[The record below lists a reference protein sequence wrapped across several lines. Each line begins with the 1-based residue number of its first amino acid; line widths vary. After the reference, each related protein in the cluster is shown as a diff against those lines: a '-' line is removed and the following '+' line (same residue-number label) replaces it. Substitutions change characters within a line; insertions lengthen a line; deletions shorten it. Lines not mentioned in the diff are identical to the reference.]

1 MSAEF
6 ARGRRGK
13 PKDKTAA
20 ERQRRRRAK
29 KAEAEAVVTPPA
41 DVPPPEVPVT
51 PDVTPV
57 VTPTVTPNLPMVVDN
72 SVTLDASRSGKRD
85 FPVERPAWSHGSH
98 DVTSEAVTASLG
110 GWWNAV
116 GRGIVG
122 IMLIGAGVA
131 IVITSM
137 EANAWQGH
145 AMTVDES
152 AGDIFSRLSVLA
164 EGVACLLPTA
174 NQFYWDDG
182 NWRAA
187 MKGTAVM
194 AVALLVVFFAASG
207 FVLTNLSGATAI
219 RAERTTPTIAIAERA
234 LADAK
239 MARDR
244 ECVKVGPVCRQ
255 REDVVTDRQHK
266 LDEAKAE
273 VRAGADPQ
281 AEAFGMTPAQMRAAR
296 AGTMVLMCLAA
307 GYIISLGCGL
317 VFGRR
322 RATRT
327 ASRSERAIR

>member
-1 MSAEF
+1 M
-6 ARGRRGK
+6 
-13 PKDKTAA
+13 
-20 ERQRRRRAK
+20 
-29 KAEAEAVVTPPA
+29 PPA
-41 DVPPPEVPVT
+41 DVT

-72 SVTLDASRSGKRD
+72 RVTLDASRSGKRD

-137 EANAWQGH
+137 EANSWQGH
-145 AMTVDES
+145 AMTVDEV

-182 NWRAA
+182 DWRAA

-194 AVALLVVFFAASG
+194 AVALLVVFFAAS
-207 FVLTNLSGATAI
+207 VATI
-219 RAERTTPTIAIAERA
+219 HRT
-234 LADAK
+234 
-239 MARDR
+239 
-244 ECVKVGPVCRQ
+244 
-255 REDVVTDRQHK
+255 
-266 LDEAKAE
+266 
-273 VRAGADPQ
+273 
-281 AEAFGMTPAQMRAAR
+281 
-296 AGTMVLMCLAA
+296 
-307 GYIISLGCGL
+307 
-317 VFGRR
+317 
-322 RATRT
+322 
-327 ASRSERAIR
+327 